1 MRSYGQF
8 CPVAKAAQVF
18 CERWTALIIHD
29 LGMGPKRFS
38 ELRRGVPL
46 KSSSMLSRRLQ
57 ELEAEGVIE
66 RRRGDHGRGSTYH
79 LTPAGQEFVP
89 IVVALGVWGQ
99 RWTRRRLADGE
110 IDFRLL
116 LWEMECT
123 VRPEALG
130 DDRTVVQLD
139 FTDQPAHRR
148 RFWFVNDAGRVELCL
163 KDPGFEV
170 DIELSAKLT
179 DMIHV
184 WRGDIPLAAA
194 LKTGR
199 LQAVASK
206 RLRRA
211 LPTWLA
217 LNPLAGIRP
226 ARKEI
231 GLSDGP
237 RAGTRQLRPQ

>member
-8 CPVAKAAQVF
+8 CPIAKAAEVF
-18 CERWTALIIHD
+18 CERWTALIIRD
-29 LGMGPKRFS
+29 LATGPRRYA

-46 KSSSMLSRRLQ
+46 MSSSMLSRRLQ

-66 RRRGDHGRGSTYH
+66 RRRGDHGRGWTYQ
-79 LTPAGQEFVP
+79 LTPAGLEFVP
-89 IVVALGVWGQ
+89 IVKALGEWGQ
-99 RWTRRRLADGE
+99 RWTRRKLAEGE

-123 VRPEALG
+123 VRPETLG

-148 RFWFVNDAGRVELCL
+148 RFWFVNAPGKVDLCL
-163 KDPGFEV
+163 KDPGFDV
-170 DIELSAKLT
+170 DIYLSVRLV
-179 DMIHV
+179 DMIHI
-184 WRGDIPLAAA
+184 WRGDIPLARA
-194 LKTGR
+194 LEAGR
-199 LQAVASK
+199 LEVTAPK

-211 LPTWLA
+211 LSTWLA

-226 ARKEI
+226 ARRKI
-231 GLSDGP
+231 AVTDDQ
-237 RAGTRQLRPQ
+237 RAGTA

>member
-18 CERWTALIIHD
+18 CERWTALIVRD
-29 LGMGPKRFS
+29 LAMGPRRYA

-46 KSSSMLSRRLQ
+46 MSSSMLSRRLQ

-66 RRRGDHGRGSTYH
+66 RRRGDQGRGWTYQ
-79 LTPAGQEFVP
+79 LTPAGLEFVP
-89 IVVALGVWGQ
+89 IVKALGEWGQ
-99 RWTRRRLADGE
+99 RWTRRKLAEGE
-110 IDFRLL
+110 IDFQLL

-148 RFWFVNDAGRVELCL
+148 RFWFVNAAGKVDLCL
-163 KDPGFEV
+163 KDPGFDV
-170 DIELSAKLT
+170 DIYLSARLA
-179 DMIHV
+179 DMIHI
-184 WRGDIPLAAA
+184 WRGDIPLARA

-199 LQAVASK
+199 LEALAPK

-226 ARKEI
+226 ARREI
-231 GLSDGP
+231 AVIDEQ
-237 RAGTRQLRPQ
+237 RAGTA